1 MPVVKW
7 IFILFL
13 LSSSVFAAHNFYEEA
28 LKSKENKFN
37 GETVVLKKE
46 TRSNSFFKDHGLM
59 FFFSSQCPHCH
70 SFAPV
75 VRKYADSN
83 QAEVLAL
90 SFDNKPL
97 PSFEKFLPATKDFV
111 SIAFGNNPINY
122 PALFV
127 INPKT
132 RAIYPVSSG
141 SFSEA
146 ELQNMMDGMIEKI
159 KVHERGEG

>member
-13 LSSSVFAAHNFYEEA
+13 LSSSVFAANNIYEKTLIDKE
-28 LKSKENKFN
+28 KSIDGVSDVSEKVKA
-37 GETVVLKKE
+37 
-46 TRSNSFFKDHGLM
+46 RNSFFDNHGLM

-70 SFAPV
+70 SFAPAL
-75 VRKYADSN
+75 RKYADMN

-146 ELQNMMDGMIEKI
+146 ELQNMMDGVIEKI

>member
-1 MPVVKW
+1 MLIVKR
-7 IFILFL
+7 ILMLFL
-13 LSSSVFAAHNFYEEA
+13 LSSSVFAANNFYEEA
-28 LKSKENKFN
+28 LKNKENSVN
-37 GETVVLKKE
+37 GVTEVLKKE
-46 TRSNSFFKDHGLM
+46 SLLVSFFKDHGLM

-75 VRKYADSN
+75 VKKYADVN

-127 INPKT
+127 VNPKT
-132 RAIYPVSSG
+132 RAIYPVASG

-159 KVHERGEG
+159 KVHERGEH